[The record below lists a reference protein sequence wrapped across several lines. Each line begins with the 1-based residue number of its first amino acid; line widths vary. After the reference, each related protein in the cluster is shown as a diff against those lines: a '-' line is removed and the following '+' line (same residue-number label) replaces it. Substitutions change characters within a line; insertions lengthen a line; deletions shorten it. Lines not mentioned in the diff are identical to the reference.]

1 MQMAN
6 SWAGLVILS
15 IVGQLS
21 RAVPGMYSPGGREN
35 RQRTGCHGLRHHGD
49 MNGIN
54 ASTGKPLSGLAHLR
68 QSVRDILTTPIGT
81 RVMRRDYG
89 SRLYRL
95 VDAPMNDAT
104 RLEMMAATYEALETW
119 EPRLQLDQVAVDMPE
134 PGGVIVSIQ
143 GQYLPTGEPVTLDG
157 IEVR

>member
-1 MQMAN
+1 
-6 SWAGLVILS
+6 
-15 IVGQLS
+15 
-21 RAVPGMYSPGGREN
+21 
-35 RQRTGCHGLRHHGD
+35 

-104 RLEMMAATYEALETW
+104 RLDMMAATYEAIETW
-119 EPRLQLDQVAVDMPE
+119 EPRLELDTVAVEMPE
-134 PGGVIVSIQ
+134 PGSVVISVF
-143 GQYLPTGEPVTLDG
+143 GQYLPTGEPVALDG

>member
-1 MQMAN
+1 M
-6 SWAGLVILS
+6 ILS
-15 IVGQLS
+15 IVGQLL
-21 RAVPGMYSPGGREN
+21 RAVPGMYSPGAREN
-35 RQRTGCHGLRHHGD
+35 RQRTGCRGLRHDGD

>member
-1 MQMAN
+1 
-6 SWAGLVILS
+6 
-15 IVGQLS
+15 
-21 RAVPGMYSPGGREN
+21 
-35 RQRTGCHGLRHHGD
+35 

-54 ASTGKPLSGLAHLR
+54 ASTGKPLSGLTHLR

>member
-1 MQMAN
+1 
-6 SWAGLVILS
+6 
-15 IVGQLS
+15 
-21 RAVPGMYSPGGREN
+21 
-35 RQRTGCHGLRHHGD
+35 

-54 ASTGKPLSGLAHLR
+54 ATTGKPLSGLAHLR

-119 EPRLQLDQVAVDMPE
+119 EPRLQMDQVAVDMPE